1 LLRLLLR
8 LLRLRSLLLVLQLLL
23 EERELLKNLL
33 QLKGLGLELLLLL
46 LVHLWRKF
54 HVLHLML
61 DLLQLRL
68 HLGQGRRPGGTL
80 LLGAL
85 MVRMLAV
92 AMMMMMLLLLM
103 MMVMRMMRLARIL
116 LLLLPVRTAV
126 TLP

>member
-1 LLRLLLR
+1 
-8 LLRLRSLLLVLQLLL
+8 LLLVLQLLL

-68 HLGQGRRPGGTL
+68 HLGQGRWPGGTL

-85 MVRMLAV
+85 MVQMLAV
-92 AMMMMMLLLLM
+92 AMMMMLLLM